1 MKRNQMCAARCV
13 TQVLTI
19 MATDRPCHTFA
30 DGMNAHAPN
39 PGGSI
44 PFLPVERRRDIFVLF
59 GEASTDALKNFWRM
73 LVDGL
78 MLATSHGQKH
88 TLGTSFVDAPKQ

>member
-1 MKRNQMCAARCV
+1 
-13 TQVLTI
+13 

-59 GEASTDALKNFWRM
+59 GGASTDAVTAEKINRIFRM
-73 LVDGL
+73 YGGLFGKDGIDST
-78 MLATSHGQKH
+78 AIVQWAVT
-88 TLGTSFVDAPKQ
+88 